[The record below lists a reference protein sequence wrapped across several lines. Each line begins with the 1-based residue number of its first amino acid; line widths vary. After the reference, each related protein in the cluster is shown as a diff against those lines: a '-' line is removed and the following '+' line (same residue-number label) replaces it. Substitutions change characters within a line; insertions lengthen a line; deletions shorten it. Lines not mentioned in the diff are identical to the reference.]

1 MTFLS
6 LAGLAVTLLQSQRSS
21 ISVLLTDQAEATFW
35 TFFGLEDDV
44 VEVSGEVVKVNSR
57 EIAL

>member
-1 MTFLS
+1 LRRW
-6 LAGLAVTLLQSQRSS
+6 RSHYYGHKGS
-21 ISVLLTDQAEATFW
+21 AISVLLETDQVQATFW
-35 TFFGLEDDV
+35 TFFGFEDDV